1 MNFFHLIFPCANIFL
16 VLRPPPTHHTFS
28 NGPSVNRLRLS
39 RCATTQ
45 KSEETGCKQLT
56 LYKYLTAALRY
67 VSSSVVMGT
76 GNVLASLNSG
86 VLLFCTISV
95 SWSAKSKKRY
105 TTYGLGCIPE
115 KNNTWHLKGCL
126 NGVRMILAP
135 GAPRRRTSFRL
146 IYMQNFRSVW
156 LSVEKD
162 YKIKGYRLPAAIF
175 VGFSLVLGSS
185 LPKQFTWC

>member
-1 MNFFHLIFPCANIFL
+1 MGGGGFSSRRNFFHYQIPCMNFFHLIFPYANIFL
-16 VLRPPPTHHTFS
+16 VLRPPPSHHTFS

-56 LYKYLTAALRY
+56 LYKYLTAAVRY

-115 KNNTWHLKGCL
+115 KTIADISRAVYMKEEWSSHLED
-126 NGVRMILAP
+126 
-135 GAPRRRTSFRL
+135 PRRRINFSFDL
-146 IYMQNFRSVW
+146 HAEISVR
-156 LSVEKD
+156 VF
-162 YKIKGYRLPAAIF
+162 IRA
-175 VGFSLVLGSS
+175 
-185 LPKQFTWC
+185 Q